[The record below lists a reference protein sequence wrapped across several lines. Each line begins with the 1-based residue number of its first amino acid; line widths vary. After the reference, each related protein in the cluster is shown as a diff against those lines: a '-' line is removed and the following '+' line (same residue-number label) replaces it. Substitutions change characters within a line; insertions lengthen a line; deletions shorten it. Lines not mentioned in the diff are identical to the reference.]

1 MRRSLLRDLV
11 SPATFTNATVTL
23 DRRQISSSY
32 AGLSFEG
39 CTLQLTNSVMTANAI
54 PDGQSLITLAGG
66 SGTVQFSTLYKN
78 TLATTTSQVVSCK
91 NSSTV
96 SIKNSIVASN
106 GVTAQI
112 AAACSVVS
120 GSLVVGSSDNTSGQ
134 IKQDPVPQSECA
146 QTGRRES
153 Y

>member
-23 DRRQISSSY
+23 DRLQISSSY

-66 SGTVQFSTLYKN
+66 
-78 TLATTTSQVVSCK
+78 
-91 NSSTV
+91 TV